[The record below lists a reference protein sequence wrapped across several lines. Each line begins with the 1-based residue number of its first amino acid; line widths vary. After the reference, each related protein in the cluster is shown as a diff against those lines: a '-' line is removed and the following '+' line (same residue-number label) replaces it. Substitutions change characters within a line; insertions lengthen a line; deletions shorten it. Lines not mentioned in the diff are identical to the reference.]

1 MQHKAKATSKQT
13 QMNIL
18 ITLEDKKKLWPKMK
32 HGFHFY
38 TPFLS
43 LTLNSA
49 STSLSDGGCLRTLN
63 LKLLRTGCK
72 FS

>member
-1 MQHKAKATSKQT
+1 
-13 QMNIL
+13 
-18 ITLEDKKKLWPKMK
+18 MK